1 VTVKEIVSHV
11 CREFSIREEDLAG
24 SGKDRRYSRPRAV
37 AACLVRGSDCLT
49 LAELGQR
56 VHRDSSTL
64 SAAAKEL
71 EGETQ
76 TDRELTRLMTKIRE
90 ELS

>member
-1 VTVKEIVSHV
+1 MV
-11 CREFSIREEDLAG
+11 CGVRVRIFGLLKYNGGMARKARI
-24 SGKDRRYSRPRAV
+24 YYP
-37 AACLVRGSDCLT
+37 AA
-49 LAELGQR
+49 AEPGQR

-71 EGETQ
+71 EGEGQ
-76 TDRELTRLMTKIRE
+76 TDRELRRLMTKIRE